1 MSMKKKLVT
10 AVTAASLLA
19 TVFGSSV
26 LAARPVAANQPKAAY
41 TTITPGADFDAYATG
56 KYTMQ
61 SSVANKAATTD
72 AASVVVKFFTAG
84 ASGVGTANKEL
95 LKADLRASSSNSNV
109 LVLWD
114 DANASCDAIDGAT
127 SLFAQTDFVT
137 EVDDLAADAG
147 TYRLCIV
154 AKTATTAASANITIS
169 AAASGTGAYA
179 VMKTLPVVVVG
190 PLASLTLSIADG
202 YRYVANDNT
211 DLARKLKLVGKDAN
225 GTILN
230 GESDSPSSIDLLDAA
245 GVTTIEA
252 DTDANSTDY
261 DDADVEFFDDTTA
274 DNFTTPADD
283 VPDALQAYTLLEDT
297 CKSNPDTDSSGDEGS
312 SLSLRVITTGLTNNI
327 ASNAITVSCTLGEA
341 SRISAVAAGVT
352 TGVGIN
358 PVDAD
363 NAALEWDIVASVV
376 DEDGRPMGDGGNDA
390 ADIDFGTV
398 TFPIG
403 AAALNLHD
411 NEGTV
416 AVGGKVTL
424 ADAAPAGLTRYGS
437 FNYSVKVTD
446 YDLATT
452 TAVAKTYKLTYIAT
466 NPLKISRTLNKLATS
481 ATIRADM
488 GEANGGDLVVFT
500 VESSTGSVVAFTR
513 VADDNGVATLV
524 LARRK
529 TTVYV
534 QAGLKADYIT
544 ADKEF
549 GAFDEATGILTVSY
563 K

>member
-1 MSMKKKLVT
+1 MKKKLVT

-26 LAARPVAANQPKAAY
+26 LAARPVAASQPKAAY

-72 AASVVVKFFTAG
+72 AASVVVKFFTDG
-84 ASGVGTANKEL
+84 ASGVGTVNKEL
-95 LKADLRASSSNSNV
+95 VKADLRASSSNSNV

-114 DANASCDAIDGAT
+114 DADVTCDSIDGAT
-127 SLFAQTDFVT
+127 SNFAQTDFVT
-137 EVDDLAADAG
+137 EVDDLAAAAG

-261 DDADVEFFDDTTA
+261 ADGAVEFFDDTTV
-274 DNFTTPADD
+274 DNFTTPAD
-283 VPDALQAYTLLEDT
+283 VDALQAYTLLEDT

-352 TGVGIN
+352 TGVGID
-358 PVDAD
+358 PEDAD
-363 NAALEWDIVASVV
+363 EAPLVWDIVASVV
-376 DEDGRPMGDGGNDA
+376 DEDGRPMGDGGNGVTG
-390 ADIDFGTV
+390 IDFGV
-398 TFPIG
+398 VSFPIG
-403 AAALNLHD
+403 AAALNLND
-411 NEGTV
+411 DEGTV
-416 AVGGKVTL
+416 AVGGKVKL
-424 ADAAPAGLTRYGS
+424 ADAAPAALTRYGS
-437 FNYSVKVTD
+437 YNYSVKVTD

-452 TAVAKTYKLTYIAT
+452 TAVAKTYKFTYIAT
-466 NPLKISRTLNKLATS
+466 NPLTISRTLNKLATS
-481 ATIRADM
+481 ATIKANL
-488 GEANGGDLVVFT
+488 GEENGGDLVVFT

-524 LARRK
+524 LARRN

-534 QAGLKADYIT
+534 QAGLKADYSAT
-544 ADKEF
+544 DKD
-549 GAFDEATGILTVSY
+549 FDSFDKATSILTVSY